1 MRTSG
6 PFFPPQIEVE
16 LRKMAAVLMER
27 RRWLKS
33 DATLKSVHIYLKV
46 NLTSKW
52 NINRKTLTF
61 TLFERFHMIALNTAI
76 LSNCMTYKWGKY

>member
-46 NLTSKW
+46 NLTSKR
-52 NINRKTLTF
+52 NRKTLTF

-76 LSNCMTYKWGKY
+76 LSNCTIYDL